1 MEWTE
6 QHDNC
11 LCQEILVLEPFKTK
25 KGSIARGQI
34 WDKIA
39 NNLNNLEHP
48 QFRVTKRSVR
58 ERYTLLSDKFRAKM
72 RDEEKASGI
81 DTDLSDVEKALEEIA
96 EKEAVVEETTQN
108 EKKKVDSAKAAEM
121 RNRAL
126 ENLGGTQKRQRKDEV
141 ENETAA
147 RAKRRRSGG
156 DTVAY
161 LREKNDLMQK
171 WKMEEMQLQKQ
182 RLEAESKKEEQ
193 SKKQHEDLLQVM
205 LQQSKQ
211 QQEQMQN
218 FQQMFTLMQQQQ
230 SQIIVKLLEKQN

>member
-6 QHDNC
+6 HHGNI
-11 LCQEILVLEPFKTK
+11 LCQEILVLEPFKAK

-39 NNLNNLEHP
+39 NNLNSLQHP

-81 DTDLSDVEKALEEIA
+81 DTDLSDVEKALEEIV

-108 EKKKVDSAKAAEM
+108 DKKKVDSAKAAEI
-121 RNRAL
+121 RYRAL

-141 ENETAA
+141 ENETAT
-147 RAKRRRSGG
+147 RAKCRRSGS
-156 DTVAY
+156 DSVMTAVVDISCSWI
-161 LREKNDLMQK
+161 LRSLIS
-171 WKMEEMQLQKQ
+171 
-182 RLEAESKKEEQ
+182 R
-193 SKKQHEDLLQVM
+193 VC
-205 LQQSKQ
+205 
-211 QQEQMQN
+211 
-218 FQQMFTLMQQQQ
+218 
-230 SQIIVKLLEKQN
+230 

>member
-1 MEWTE
+1 MGSCPDT
-6 QHDNC
+6 DIDPNTI
-11 LCQEILVLEPFKTK
+11 CQKILVLEPFKAK

-39 NNLNNLEHP
+39 NNLNSLQHP

-81 DTDLSDVEKALEEIA
+81 DTDLSDVEKALEEIE
-96 EKEAVVEETTQN
+96 EKETVVEETAQN
-108 EKKKVDSAKAAEM
+108 DEKKVDSAKAAEM
-121 RNRAL
+121 RYRAL
-126 ENLGGTQKRQRKDEV
+126 ENLGGKQKRQRKDEV
-141 ENETAA
+141 ENETAS
-147 RAKRRRSGG
+147 RAKRRRSGS

-182 RLEAESKKEEQ
+182 RPEAESKKEE
-193 SKKQHEDLLQVM
+193 
-205 LQQSKQ
+205 
-211 QQEQMQN
+211 
-218 FQQMFTLMQQQQ
+218 
-230 SQIIVKLLEKQN
+230 

>member
-6 QHDNC
+6 QHDNI
-11 LCQEILVLEPFKTK
+11 LCQEILVLEPFKAK

-39 NNLNNLEHP
+39 NNLNSLQHP

-81 DTDLSDVEKALEEIA
+81 DTDLSDVEKALEGIV
-96 EKEAVVEETTQN
+96 EKEAVVEETAQN
-108 EKKKVDSAKAAEM
+108 DKKKVDSAKAAET
-121 RNRAL
+121 RYRAI

-141 ENETAA
+141 ENETAS
-147 RAKRRRSGG
+147 RAKRRRSGS

-182 RLEAESKKEEQ
+182 RPEAESKKEEQ
-193 SKKQHEDLLQVM
+193 SKKQHQD
-205 LQQSKQ
+205 
-211 QQEQMQN
+211 
-218 FQQMFTLMQQQQ
+218 LMQ
-230 SQIIVKLLEKQN
+230 VTLTETKLG

>member
-6 QHDNC
+6 QHENI
-11 LCQEILVLEPFKTK
+11 LCQEILVLEPFKAK

-39 NNLNNLEHP
+39 NNLNSLQHP

-81 DTDLSDVEKALEEIA
+81 DTDLSDVEKALEGIV
-96 EKEAVVEETTQN
+96 EKEAVVEETAQN
-108 EKKKVDSAKAAEM
+108 DKKKVDSAKAAEM
-121 RNRAL
+121 RYRAL
-126 ENLGGTQKRQRKDEV
+126 KNLGGTQKRQRKGEV

-147 RAKRRRSGG
+147 RTKRRRSVN

-171 WKMEEMQLQKQ
+171 WKREEMQLQKQ
-182 RLEAESKKEEQ
+182 QLGAESKKEEQ
-193 SKKQHEDLLQVM
+193 LKKQHQDLLQVM
-205 LQQSKQ
+205 LQQNKQ

-218 FQQMFTLMQQQQ
+218 FQKMFTLVQRQQ
-230 SQIIVKLLEKQN
+230 SQIIIKLLEKQN